1 STESVKK
8 VPLSTNGLLFWLG
21 LDWSPR
27 GDLLVLTS
35 VDERNRGTIWTVRSD
50 GSRQQKLY
58 ESEKPLL
65 SPKWSFDG
73 TSVYFLRSSEWIV
86 VSFDD
91 PSVSSELW
99 KIPVSPLS
107 GVAMREPSVVM
118 SGLQAGES
126 FSMARDAG
134 RLAIGS
140 VVAQSN
146 LWLVER
152 TETGVLRNSQ
162 LTQGTALNRAPS
174 ISPDANQ
181 IAFVRGDNRISNIF
195 TMP

>member
-1 STESVKK
+1 
-8 VPLSTNGLLFWLG
+8 
-21 LDWSPR
+21 
-27 GDLLVLTS
+27 
-35 VDERNRGTIWTVRSD
+35 
-50 GSRQQKLY
+50 
-58 ESEKPLL
+58 
-65 SPKWSFDG
+65 
-73 TSVYFLRSSEWIV
+73 
-86 VSFDD
+86 
-91 PSVSSELW
+91 
-99 KIPVSPLS
+99 

-126 FSMARDAG
+126 FSMTRDAG

-195 TMP
+195 TMPIQGGEPKQITFLNSVSGGPVWSPDGTRIAFGSLEGGSVRLWLVPSAGGQSRMFAGTKLGSFGLTWAPSP